1 MKHFFLALI
10 VILGLSSCVSVKQI
24 GTLNMM
30 SQRNVDPNVAN
41 YQLLS
46 SYSGGDKKE
55 LKKSKALLVEEAVN
69 QTVKKIP
76 GGEFLMNVKLYQV
89 KGNRFAVE
97 GDVWGV
103 KTDVTYRGFKI
114 GDKVMWKAGGD
125 IKEGVVKSLIDDK
138 TCYVV
143 TKDGNIVEK
152 KYTEISKSE

>member
-10 VILGLSSCVSVKQI
+10 VILGLSSCISVKQI

-69 QTVKKIP
+69 QTVKKIH
-76 GGEFLMNVKLYQV
+76 Q
-89 KGNRFAVE
+89 
-97 GDVWGV
+97 
-103 KTDVTYRGFKI
+103 
-114 GDKVMWKAGGD
+114 
-125 IKEGVVKSLIDDK
+125 
-138 TCYVV
+138 
-143 TKDGNIVEK
+143 
-152 KYTEISKSE
+152 

>member
-1 MKHFFLALI
+1 M
-10 VILGLSSCVSVKQI
+10 
-24 GTLNMM
+24 
-30 SQRNVDPNVAN
+30 
-41 YQLLS
+41 
-46 SYSGGDKKE
+46 KE